1 MPRSTPC
8 SIASTIGL
16 LLLVACPEPAG
27 TVLPA
32 PEDTAP
38 ETSSLPV
45 TPKPTLKAELEVLR
59 QPSCANPE
67 RRTQQ
72 PYTLQ
77 PALPDEAVFP
87 NSNSLFV
94 GGGLTLADLN
104 ADGVLDLFLTARST
118 DARLFLGLPDGNGFQ
133 FEAATDR
140 LPPLP
145 ERTSGASAVD
155 VDLDGDLDLVV
166 SVFRDFDRVLLNDG
180 DAQFSSAPNAL
191 GMDGPFLRRSI
202 SSSWADIDQDG
213 VLEGFFAS
221 YGALSQTRGG
231 LPEGDPSAL
240 YKRQPD
246 GTWTDIGA
254 WTAPDPMATSHAFQG
269 AFTDVDNDGWL
280 DLFVVND
287 FGWTTPT
294 VLLPNEQ
301 GVMGDADTRS
311 VSLKYENMGLGLGD
325 FNHDGT
331 QDFVVAA
338 WDRMSLLMSEQDGW
352 FDVATARDLRTDPT
366 TDRHVPWGT
375 QVGDLD
381 NDGDLDIFVGYGHL
395 DVTSNGINP
404 LAQPDAVYLQ
414 NTKGQFIQLA
424 ETLGLDHPGWTRGAL
439 LVDIDR
445 DGWLDVLVR
454 DLRGPTRMY
463 KAQCGYGSFLGFELR
478 QPGHNP
484 TAIGARI
491 RVHVNGVTYTEEL
504 RLGGTGYASS
514 GPVEAHFGLGEA
526 TAAEW
531 VEVRWPDGEVS
542 VAEDVPV
549 NRWWRWTREPS

>member
-1 MPRSTPC
+1 MSEWSCPGPHHAPSPRPSVFF
-8 SIASTIGL
+8 
-16 LLLVACPEPAG
+16 LLVACPEPAG

-38 ETSSLPV
+38 ETSRPPGH
-45 TPKPTLKAELEVLR
+45 PKPTLNAELVVIRE
-59 QPSCANPE
+59 PSCANPE

-118 DARLFLGLPDGNGFQ
+118 DARLFLGLPDGDGFQ

-180 DAQFSSAPNAL
+180 DARFSSAPNAL
-191 GMDGPFLRRSI
+191 GMDGGPFCVAPSPRAGQTSTKTAFSRVSLPPMAPYRRPE
-202 SSSWADIDQDG
+202 
-213 VLEGFFAS
+213 VVF
-221 YGALSQTRGG
+221 
-231 LPEGDPSAL
+231 EGDPSAL

-395 DVTSNGINP
+395 DVSNGINP

-424 ETLGLDHPGWTRGAL
+424 ETLGLDHAGWTRGAL

-514 GPVEAHFGLGEA
+514 GPQRRTSVSA
-526 TAAEW
+526 
-531 VEVRWPDGEVS
+531 RPPWPNG
-542 VAEDVPV
+542 
-549 NRWWRWTREPS
+549 